1 MSYTFNIWFWFMKKK
16 IRIAAVVLLTYVL
29 LSLYGSVWVSDSLDY
44 YRVTFYSIFGVPV
57 CFSLIASFFFHCDY
71 WVTKLRLFQYLGGI
85 ILVVFAWGNFLLVNA
100 VVSSQVKLVRVVK
113 QTDEEKKAYTVR
125 LNQGA
130 FGWYY
135 RSRW

>member
-1 MSYTFNIWFWFMKKK
+1 MKKK

-71 WVTKLRLFQYLGGI
+71 WVIKFRLFKYLGGM
-85 ILVVFAWGNFLLVNA
+85 ILVVFAWGNFLLMNA

>member
-1 MSYTFNIWFWFMKKK
+1 M
-16 IRIAAVVLLTYVL
+16 
-29 LSLYGSVWVSDSLDY
+29 
-44 YRVTFYSIFGVPV
+44 
-57 CFSLIASFFFHCDY
+57 
-71 WVTKLRLFQYLGGI
+71 TKLRLFQYLGGM